1 MWLLITFSCAVLVH
15 ECIHQKQLMPSESA
29 CISAATAAQERADA
43 MGIERFLLICRE
55 AKP

>member
-1 MWLLITFSCAVLVH
+1 MWLLLTFSCAVLVH
-15 ECIHQKQLMPSESA
+15 ECTAQKQLMPSESA

-55 AKP
+55 A